1 MSYKVNIVIETE
13 KEGYYAYSPELEGCQ
28 THGATLEEVMA
39 NIREAVE
46 LYLETMDDEE
56 RKQRLSREILT
67 TSLEVNIA

>member
-1 MSYKVNIVIETE
+1 MSYKVNIVIETDE
-13 KEGYYAYSPELEGCQ
+13 EGYYAYAPELEGCQ
-28 THGATLEEVMA
+28 TQGATLEEVMA

-56 RKQRLSREILT
+56 RKRRLSREILT